1 MSARPQPPQLDSFAI
16 RLERH
21 LDWSELDVLGHANNA
36 RYFTWF
42 EEARMAYFQATGI
55 PTVNGQEWGPI
66 LAYTDCHFL
75 TAVTWPAHLILC
87 AKVTQIGNRSLKMT
101 YGVYL
106 KESDLDS
113 HTVSC
118 VAHGQGVIVLVNYKS
133 GEKIKVSPELKET
146 IEKIEAHSFE

>member
-1 MSARPQPPQLDSFAI
+1 MSTRPHPPQLDIFPI
-16 RLERH
+16 HLERS

-66 LAYTDCHFL
+66 LAYTDCHFM
-75 TAVTWPAHLILC
+75 APVKWPSHLILA
-87 AKVTQIGNRSLKMT
+87 AKVDHIGNSSLKMT

-106 KESDLDS
+106 KNPTDS
-113 HTVSC
+113 KHSTC
-118 VAHGQGVIVLVNYKS
+118 VAHGQGIVVLVNYQS
-133 GEKIKVSPELKET
+133 GEKVQVSPHLRKT
-146 IEKIEAHSFE
+146 IEQIENQV